1 MTDLKRIDAWVA
13 KAFSILAVSDYSLEI
28 RSPVFLASK
37 KATSLR
43 IICSNTSYLRD
54 RPILSVMSWK
64 MNLCKPERTA
74 PAPFII
80 NHWMTSV
87 LTLSKSFTVIASMTN
102 PMYAGVTNSPTIP
115 QILRRNPKYMRHLY
129 CFRYPN
135 SISLAFALAFS
146 SFSFLILFSSSVS
159 SSFFSPSFPS
169 SLPLVGV

>member
-1 MTDLKRIDAWVA
+1 MA
-13 KAFSILAVSDYSLEI
+13 KALSILAVSDYSLDI

-64 MNLCKPERTA
+64 TNLCRPERIA
-74 PAPFII
+74 PQPFMI
-80 NHWMTSV
+80 NHWMTRV
-87 LTLSKSFTVIASMTN
+87 LTESNFFAVIASITN

-115 QILRRNPKYMRHLY
+115 KMLKRNPKYMRHLY

-135 SISLAFALAFS
+135 SMSLAF
-146 SFSFLILFSSSVS
+146 
-159 SSFFSPSFPS
+159 
-169 SLPLVGV
+169 